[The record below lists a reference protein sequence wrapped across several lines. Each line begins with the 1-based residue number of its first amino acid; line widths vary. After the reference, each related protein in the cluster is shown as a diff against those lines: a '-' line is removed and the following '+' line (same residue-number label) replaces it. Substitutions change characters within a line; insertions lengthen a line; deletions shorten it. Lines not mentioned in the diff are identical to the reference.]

1 MSRWDEDVTAGA
13 IGQEC
18 GKYAS
23 LGSQCVMPAG
33 HEEPHRSAYG
43 WQWTDESDRKAS
55 AAIAK
60 SMEGKRD

>member
-1 MSRWDEDVTAGA
+1 MSRFPEDVTAGA
-13 IGQEC
+13 IGQDC

-23 LGSQCVMPAG
+23 VGSRCVKPMG
-33 HEEPHRSAYG
+33 HTDVHLSAYG
-43 WQWTDESDRKAS
+43 WQWTDESDRNAA